1 MIRIIGKIPKK
12 VTIACSGGID
22 SMVVAHFLT
31 QSKRKVDLAYFNHD
45 TAHSRDAE
53 EFVKEYADTNNLNL
67 SVGRV
72 GGLKGKRS
80 LEEFWRDERYK
91 FLDSIKSNFIITCHH
106 LDDCVETWLMSSF
119 HGQGKL
125 IPYKR
130 SANIY
135 RPFLMTSKNTIRNY
149 AKRKQVYWIDDP
161 SNQVTNHMRNHVR
174 LKVMPEVLIVN
185 PGIRTT
191 IRKKLIENFKYF

>member
-22 SMVVAHFLT
+22 SMVVAHFLR
-31 QSKRKVDLAYFNHD
+31 QSRRKVNLAYFNHD
-45 TAHSRDAE
+45 TAHSRKAE
-53 EFVKEYADTNNLNL
+53 DFVKHYADQNNLNL
-67 SVGRV
+67 EVGRV
-72 GGLKGKRS
+72 EGTKGKS
-80 LEEFWRDERYK
+80 SMEEFWRDERYS
-91 FLDSIKSNFIITCHH
+91 FFNSIKSNFIITCHH

-130 SANIY
+130 GENIF
-135 RPFLMTSKNTIRNY
+135 RPFLMTSKKTIKDY
-149 AKRKQVYWIDDP
+149 AERKGVEYIEDP
-161 SNQVTNHMRNHVR
+161 SNQNTNFMRNHVR
-174 LKVMPEVLIVN
+174 KKVVPEELVVN

-191 IRKKLIENFKYF
+191 IRKKLIENFKDF

>member
-22 SMVVAHFLT
+22 SMVVAHFLR
-31 QSKRKVDLAYFNHD
+31 QSRRKVNLAYFNHD
-45 TAHSRDAE
+45 TAHYRKAE
-53 EFVKEYADTNNLNL
+53 DFVKHYADQNNLNL
-67 SVGRV
+67 EVGRV
-72 GGLKGKRS
+72 EGTKGKRS
-80 LEEFWRDERYK
+80 MEEFWRDERYS
-91 FLDSIKSNFIITCHH
+91 FFNSIKSNFIITCHH

-130 SANIY
+130 GENIF
-135 RPFLMTSKNTIRNY
+135 RPFLMTSKKTIKDY
-149 AKRKQVYWIDDP
+149 AERKGVEYIEDP
-161 SNQVTNHMRNHVR
+161 SNQNTNFMRNHVR
-174 LKVMPEVLIVN
+174 KKVVPEVLVVN

-191 IRKKLIENFKYF
+191 IRKKLIENFKDF